1 MEWPFTRIYRMMK
14 PMTEY
19 TLPHALVGEQQR
31 LGLMQI
37 GNSGGNVGGVLGGLD
52 TMMST
57 SSDLVLVGPPFW
69 GVR

>member
-1 MEWPFTRIYRMMK
+1 MV
-14 PMTEY
+14 EY

-52 TMMST
+52 KMMST
-57 SSDLVLVGPPFW
+57 SSDLVLVGPHFW